1 MSQQLTTKQD
11 NGAIREALKTSLY
24 PGASDEAVD
33 MVLAYCKAGGLDPLT
48 KPVHIVPMWVPEKK
62 VNGQVVRR
70 GQTQDVVMPGI
81 ELYRTKAH
89 RTGEYA
95 GQDEA
100 EFGPT
105 EEALGIVYPEWCR
118 VTVYKLVQGVR
129 VAFSAKVYWVEAYAT
144 AGKDTDAPNA
154 MWKKRPFGQ
163 IEKCAEALALRKAF
177 PEAVGA
183 QPTAD
188 EMIGKAVIE
197 GEATPVQRSAAIEQK
212 PAELPAYDPEQFT
225 ANLSAWKTSVLAG
238 KATPNGLINMIS
250 TKYRLTDEQKKAIR
264 DLEVADDAGGDI
276 PSDFP
281 PGEYT
286 PGASSNPDFPLE
298 DE

>member
-1 MSQQLTTKQD
+1 MNQQLNTQKD
-11 NGAIREALKTSLY
+11 NAAIREALKTSLY

-33 MVLAYCKAGGLDPLT
+33 MVLAYCKAGGLDPMT
-48 KPVHIVPMWVPEKK
+48 KPVHIVPMWIPEKK

-70 GQTQDVVMPGI
+70 GQMQDVVMPGI

-100 EFGPT
+100 EFGPVV
-105 EEALGIVYPEWCR
+105 EGWGIAFPEWCR
-118 VTVYKLVQGVR
+118 VTVYKIVQGAR
-129 VAFSAKVYWVEAYAT
+129 VAFSAKVYWQEAYAT

-163 IEKCAEALALRKAF
+163 VEKCAEALALRKAF

-197 GEATPVQRSAAIEQK
+197 GEATPVQRVAALEQK
-212 PAELPAYDPEQFT
+212 PNELPVYSAEQFAAKMDEWQALVDSGKVT
-225 ANLSAWKTSVLAG
+225 PDRIIAMSAT
-238 KATPNGLINMIS
+238 KA
-250 TKYRLTDEQKKAIR
+250 KLTDDQKAQIAKLGQAEPDELYR
-264 DLEVADDAGGDI
+264 GD
-276 PSDFP
+276 
-281 PGEYT
+281 
-286 PGASSNPDFPLE
+286 NPDFPLPE
-298 DE
+298 DEA